1 MTEANRFS
9 SVISPNE
16 HSTHT
21 FECSQFGKF
30 ESKGRFTRY
39 DLSAGRCLGGNLA
52 CIVTADERPIS
63 ESMIFFFCQRCLEGQ
78 LSVNT
83 F

>member
-9 SVISPNE
+9 SVVSHNE

-39 DLSAGRCLGGNLA
+39 DLSAGRCRGGNLA
-52 CIVTADERPIS
+52 CILTADKRPIYGN
-63 ESMIFFFCQRCLEGQ
+63 ENRP
-78 LSVNT
+78 LSKKSVALQQIL
-83 F
+83 